1 MWERLV
7 SHWGYLAVGLGAF
20 VEGEGVL
27 LSAGALAHAGL
38 LSLPLVVLAG
48 ALGSLAWGQAWF
60 FLGTAYG
67 QRFLEPRPKW
77 RARAVAVEHWMR
89 SYGSW
94 LVLAFRFIAG
104 AAIVLPVLFGASRY
118 RRGRF
123 LLLDGVGA
131 LAWAIVFACA
141 GFGAGAVL
149 RRLQGST
156 AGVLEIVVIAVGG
169 VLLGSLVTRLI
180 RSALVRASLSRGSP

>member
-1 MWERLV
+1 
-7 SHWGYLAVGLGAF
+7 
-20 VEGEGVL
+20 
-27 LSAGALAHAGL
+27 
-38 LSLPLVVLAG
+38 
-48 ALGSLAWGQAWF
+48 
-60 FLGTAYG
+60 
-67 QRFLEPRPKW
+67 
-77 RARAVAVEHWMR
+77 MR

-131 LAWAIVFACA
+131 LAWASVFAGA
-141 GFGAGAVL
+141 GFGAGSVL

-156 AGVLEIVVIAVGG
+156 ADLLEIVIIAVGG
-169 VLLGSLVTRLI
+169 VLLGSVVTRLI
-180 RSALVRASLSRGSP
+180 RWALARALLSRGSP